1 MTETDPPNPDSNHQ
15 GVPPVPVVPRSQGGQ
30 GGERGSNKA
39 ETPADPRL
47 RLAMDVLV
55 FQGKLALDA
64 LRDLFLSPISI
75 VAALF
80 GVLTRS
86 DNPGVYFYDLMRWG
100 RRSDHFIGLFNAGLR
115 PDERDDFASVDDFVD
130 ALEGVIV
137 DEHKRG
143 GVSAEAKAHFEKT
156 LHRLEETVS
165 PERKRLGWRV
175 KRTADTL
182 RKQARKVRDQIRGPG
197 S

>member
-1 MTETDPPNPDSNHQ
+1 MTTPN
-15 GVPPVPVVPRSQGGQ
+15 PPVPDPGADAP
-30 GGERGSNKA
+30 EEPKA
-39 ETPADPRL
+39 GASGPTDPRL
-47 RLAMDVLV
+47 RLAMDVFV

-86 DNPGVYFYDLMRWG
+86 DNPGAYFYDLMRWG

-130 ALEGVIV
+130 ALEDVIV

-156 LHRLEETVS
+156 LLRLEETVI
-165 PERKRLGWRV
+165 PERKRLGWQV
-175 KRTADTL
+175 KRTAVKL
-182 RKQARKVRDQIRGPG
+182 RKQARKVRDQIAGPG